1 MTSVETTGPFL
12 RSERLLDSKDFRRV
26 LRRGRRRAHK
36 DVVIVTTRNSDNPKE
51 YKGLERNLPG
61 SSRLGLT
68 VSRKVGNAVV
78 RNRFKRRTRAW
89 FRARRSEFPE
99 SIDLVVIAKKSAG
112 KLSYSELDRRL
123 SQLLDLPPTA
133 LPTDESVRRVER

>member
-1 MTSVETTGPFL
+1 VTSVGTTGPFL

-36 DVVIVTTRNSDNPKE
+36 DLVVITTRSSDFPK
-51 YKGLERNLPG
+51 KTGGLEGDLPTP
-61 SSRLGLT
+61 SRLGLT

-89 FRARRSEFPE
+89 FRARRSDFPE
-99 SIDLVVIAKKSAG
+99 AIDLVVIARKSG
-112 KLSYSELDRRL
+112 GQLSYSELDDRL
-123 SQLLDLPPTA
+123 SKLLDLPRK
-133 LPTDESVRRVER
+133 EGER